1 MPGRLALMGADLR
14 RGAWGEPVV
23 PALAYAAAKGV
34 GLRQGQ
40 SSNGVC
46 WAEAGC
52 QSLSPCLT
60 LVSTSRIL
68 GLDTS

>member
-34 GLRQGQ
+34 GLRQG
-40 SSNGVC
+40 
-46 WAEAGC
+46 
-52 QSLSPCLT
+52 
-60 LVSTSRIL
+60 
-68 GLDTS
+68 